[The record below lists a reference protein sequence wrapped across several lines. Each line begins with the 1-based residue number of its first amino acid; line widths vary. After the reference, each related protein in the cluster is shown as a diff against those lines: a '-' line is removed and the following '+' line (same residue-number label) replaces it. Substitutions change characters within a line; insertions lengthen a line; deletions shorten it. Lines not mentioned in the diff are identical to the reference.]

1 MNAHALGILEYPR
14 LLDVVAGF
22 ASSALGAARVRGLTP
37 RADLSSLET
46 EHRRVAARVTA
57 AIPFVV
63 LTRVRSMSLFDT
75 LQNDLNAA
83 RKAQDKARVLVL
95 GTIFSDAKN
104 RKIELRRDLTDDEV
118 VDVVRKGIKKRRE
131 SIEMYAGKRD
141 DLADK
146 ERAEVAILEAY
157 LPASVSDDELRA
169 AVRSAIASG
178 ATQIGAVMGKVLPQF
193 KGRAEGST
201 INAIAREELSKQG

>member
-1 MNAHALGILEYPR
+1 MP
-14 LLDVVAGF
+14 
-22 ASSALGAARVRGLTP
+22 
-37 RADLSSLET
+37 
-46 EHRRVAARVTA
+46 
-57 AIPFVV
+57 
-63 LTRVRSMSLFDT
+63 LFDT

-83 RKAQDKARVLVL
+83 RKAQDKARTLVL

-118 VDVVRKGIKKRRE
+118 IDVLRKGIKRRRE

-141 DLADK
+141 
-146 ERAEVAILEAY
+146 E
-157 LPASVSDDELRA
+157 ELRA
-169 AVRSAIASG
+169 AVRAAIAGG

-201 INAIAREELSKQG
+201 INAIAREELGKQG